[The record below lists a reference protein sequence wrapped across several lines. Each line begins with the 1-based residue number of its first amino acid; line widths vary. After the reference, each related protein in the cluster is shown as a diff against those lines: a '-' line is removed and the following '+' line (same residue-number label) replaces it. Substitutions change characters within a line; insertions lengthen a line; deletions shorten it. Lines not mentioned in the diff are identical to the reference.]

1 MNNSKQLTIFCAT
14 QSIRAST
21 LLSAAFHIT
30 NERIIGLV
38 VVRRRCFV
46 GDSRLLLEP
55 LYI

>member
-14 QSIRAST
+14 QSIRATAKLYAS
-21 LLSAAFHIT
+21 FNIT
-30 NERIIGLV
+30 NERIIELV
-38 VVRRRCFV
+38 VVRQTCYV